1 MKQFKRIIEMP
12 EHITITA
19 GTPLMRSPP
28 GRISLTSF
36 AGRRLVREA
45 FQMKRNRA
53 YRRWQRNRAIN
64 RKVRILKRIGGD
76 GQVFAWSRGDT
87 GRFAKG
93 KIHCSCRMCRTKS
106 YDYLS
111 HVDER
116 RILAASQ
123 RQAGQE

>member
-1 MKQFKRIIEMP
+1 MP

-19 GTPLMRSPP
+19 GTPLMRSPLR
-28 GRISLTSF
+28 RISLTSF

-53 YRRWQRNRAIN
+53 YRRWQRNRVIN

-76 GQVFAWSRGDT
+76 EQIFAWSRGDT

-93 KIHCSCRMCRTKS
+93 KIHCSCRICRTKS
-106 YDYLS
+106 YDYFS
-111 HVDER
+111 HADER
-116 RILAASQ
+116 RILAA
-123 RQAGQE
+123 RQQQVEQDRGV